1 MPGKRIVIKLTQ
13 DEQHELETYVSQGQ
27 KNARAINRARILL
40 LSNDGMKVKEIA
52 KVLGGSPPTISHVRK
67 KYQKQEYE
75 QLLDWLQDDPRSGRP
90 LTLDSQVEAKVSML
104 ACSAPPDGCARWTL
118 HLLADQLVKL
128 DVVESISHESVRSRL
143 KKTHSSL
150 G

>member
-1 MPGKRIVIKLTQ
+1 MPGKRIVIKLTP
-13 DEQHELETYVSQGQ
+13 DEQQVLETYVSQGH
-27 KNARAINRARILL
+27 KPARAITRARILL
-40 LSNDGMKVKEIA
+40 LSNEGMKVKEIA
-52 KVLGGSPPTISHVRK
+52 KVLGVSPPTVSHVRK

-75 QLLDWLQDDPRSGRP
+75 HLLDLLQDEPRSGRP

-104 ACSAPPDGCARWTL
+104 ACSTPPDGCARWTL

-128 DVVESISHESVRSRL
+128 DVVESISHESVRSLL

>member
-1 MPGKRIVIKLTQ
+1 
-13 DEQHELETYVSQGQ
+13 
-27 KNARAINRARILL
+27 
-40 LSNDGMKVKEIA
+40 MKVKEIA
-52 KVLGGSPPTISHVRK
+52 KVLGVSPPTVSHVRK

-75 QLLDWLQDDPRSGRP
+75 HLLDLLQDEPRSGRP

-104 ACSAPPDGCARWTL
+104 ACSTPPDGCARWTL

-128 DVVESISHESVRSRL
+128 DVVESISHESVRSLL